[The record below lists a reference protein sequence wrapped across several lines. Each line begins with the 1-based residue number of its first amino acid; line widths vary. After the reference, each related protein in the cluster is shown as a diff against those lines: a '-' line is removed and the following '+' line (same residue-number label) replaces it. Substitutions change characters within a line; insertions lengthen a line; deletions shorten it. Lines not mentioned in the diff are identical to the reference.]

1 MIQDYSI
8 EIKFLCGYVRNILSE
23 NFRVLIDRLQY
34 KLGNVSY
41 RKQHVNECQP
51 EEVWIGK
58 MHLRTVILLTTCL
71 TFATLF
77 LKTIKQIFHEFN
89 EAQFIRRSLI
99 LF

>member
-1 MIQDYSI
+1 MIQDYLI

-51 EEVWIGK
+51 ERGLDRK
-58 MHLRTVILLTTCL
+58 DAFTDCHLVDNMSDICYVISKNNQTN
-71 TFATLF
+71 F
-77 LKTIKQIFHEFN
+77 
-89 EAQFIRRSLI
+89 S
-99 LF
+99 